1 MTNTVEFKLPNYKIS
16 VFGLDVDRTAI
27 ATGRNLRI
35 SPKHAREICREI
47 KGKYL
52 ESAQE
57 YLEQVVNLER
67 SVPFR
72 RYRKKVPHR
81 SDLVKWPTGRYP
93 QKAAKEILRVL
104 ENAEQ
109 NSSFKGLEVSRLRI
123 THMAA
128 QRGRKLRG
136 FTPRAHGRSSPSHQ
150 TLTHIEVVVT
160 EE

>member
-1 MTNTVEFKLPNYKIS
+1 MVEFELPNYKIS
-16 VFGLDVDRTAI
+16 VFGLDADRTAI
-27 ATGRNLRI
+27 ATGRNLHI
-35 SPKHAREICREI
+35 SPKHAREICREL

-52 ESAQE
+52 ETAQE
-57 YLEQVVNLER
+57 YLEQVIAKER

-72 RYRKKVPHR
+72 RYRRKVSHR
-81 SDLVKWPTGRYP
+81 SDLRKWPSGRYP
-93 QKAAKEILRVL
+93 EKAAREILRVL
-104 ENAEQ
+104 DNAEQ

-128 QRGRKLRG
+128 QRGRKIRG
-136 FTPRAHGRSSPSHQ
+136 YTPRAHGRSSPSHK

>member
-1 MTNTVEFKLPNYKIS
+1 VVEVKLPKYKIS
-16 VFGLDVDRTAI
+16 VFGLDADRTAI
-27 ATGRNLRI
+27 ATGRNMRI
-35 SPKHAREICREI
+35 SPKHAREISRKL
-47 KGKYL
+47 KGMYL

-57 YLEQVVNLER
+57 YLEKVIALER

-72 RYRKKVPHR
+72 RYRRKIPHR
-81 SDLVKWPTGRYP
+81 KDLRKWPAGRYP

-128 QRGRKLRG
+128 QRGRKIRG
-136 FTPRAHGRSSPSHQ
+136 FTPRAHGRSSPSYQ
-150 TLTHIEVVVT
+150 TLTHVEVVVT

>member
-1 MTNTVEFKLPNYKIS
+1 MVEFELPKYKIS

-35 SPKHAREICREI
+35 SPKHAREICREL

-52 ESAQE
+52 ETAQE
-57 YLEQVVNLER
+57 YLELVIDKKK

-81 SDLVKWPTGRYP
+81 SDLRKWPSGRYP
-93 QKAAKEILRVL
+93 QKAAREILRVL

-123 THMAA
+123 THIAS
-128 QRGRKLRG
+128 QRGRKIKG
-136 FTPRAHGRSSPSHQ
+136 FTPRAQGRSSPSHK

>member
-1 MTNTVEFKLPNYKIS
+1 MVELELPKYKIS

-35 SPKHAREICREI
+35 SPKHAREICREC

-52 ESAQE
+52 ETAQE
-57 YLEQVVNLER
+57 YLEQVVKLEK
-67 SVPFR
+67 SVPFK

-81 SDLVKWPTGRYP
+81 RDLIGWPTGRYP
-93 QKAAKEILRVL
+93 QKAAREILRVL
-104 ENAEQ
+104 ENVEQ
-109 NSSFKGLEVSRLRI
+109 NSSFKGLEISKLRI

-128 QRGRKLRG
+128 QRGRKIRG
-136 FTPRAHGRSSPSHQ
+136 FTPRAYGRSSPSNK

>member
-1 MTNTVEFKLPNYKIS
+1 MPKYKIS
-16 VFGLDVDRTAI
+16 VFGLDTDRTAI

-35 SPKHAREICREI
+35 SPKHAREICHEL

-52 ESAQE
+52 ETAQE
-57 YLEQVVNLER
+57 YLEQVIRGER
-67 SVPFR
+67 SVPFK
-72 RYRKKVPHR
+72 RYKKKVPHR
-81 SDLVKWPTGRYP
+81 SDLVKWPIGRYP
-93 QKAAKEILRVL
+93 QKAAREILKVL

-128 QRGRKLRG
+128 QRGRKIRG
-136 FTPRAHGRSSPSHQ
+136 FTPRAHGRSSPSHN

>member
-1 MTNTVEFKLPNYKIS
+1 MVVFELPNYKIS

-35 SPKHAREICREI
+35 SPKHAREICREL

-52 ESAQE
+52 ETAQE
-57 YLEQVVNLER
+57 YLEQVIEKKR

-72 RYRKKVPHR
+72 RYRKKIPHR
-81 SDLVKWPTGRYP
+81 KDLRKWPSGRYP

-123 THMAA
+123 THIAA
-128 QRGRKLRG
+128 QRGRKIRG
-136 FTPRAHGRSSPSHQ
+136 FMPRAQGRSSPSHQ
-150 TLTHIEVVVT
+150 TLTHVELVVT

>member
-1 MTNTVEFKLPNYKIS
+1 MVEFELPHYKIS
-16 VFGLDVDRTAI
+16 VFGLDADRTAI
-27 ATGRNLRI
+27 ATGRNMRI
-35 SPKHAREICREI
+35 SPKHAREICREL

-52 ESAQE
+52 ETAQE
-57 YLEQVVNLER
+57 YLEQVIKKEK

-81 SDLVKWPTGRYP
+81 RDLKNWPTGRYP

-128 QRGRKLRG
+128 QRGRKIRG
-136 FTPRAHGRSSPSHQ
+136 FTPRAQGRSSPSHQ
-150 TLTHIEVVVT
+150 TLTHVEVVLT

>member
-1 MTNTVEFKLPNYKIS
+1 MPNYKIS
-16 VFGLDVDRTAI
+16 VFGLDVDRTAV

-35 SPKHAREICREI
+35 SPKHAREICREL

-57 YLEQVVNLER
+57 YLGQVIEKER

-72 RYRKKVPHR
+72 RYRKKIPHR
-81 SDLVKWPTGRYP
+81 SDLLKWPAGRYP
-93 QKAAKEILRVL
+93 QKAAREILRVL
-104 ENAEQ
+104 ENVEQ

-128 QRGRKLRG
+128 QRGRKIKG
-136 FTPRAHGRSSPSHQ
+136 FTPRAHGRSSPSFQ
-150 TLTHIEVVVT
+150 TLTHVEVVVT

>member
-1 MTNTVEFKLPNYKIS
+1 MLDELKLPKYKIS
-16 VFGLDVDRTAI
+16 VFGLDTDRTAI

-35 SPKHAREICREI
+35 SPKHAREICREL

-52 ESAQE
+52 ETAQE
-57 YLEQVVNLER
+57 YLEQVVAEEK

-72 RYRKKVPHR
+72 RHKKKIPHR
-81 SDLVKWPTGRYP
+81 SDLQKWPAGRYP
-93 QKAAKEILRVL
+93 QKAAREILRVL

-128 QRGRKLRG
+128 QRGRKIKG
-136 FTPRAHGRSSPSHQ
+136 FTPRAHGRSSPSYQ
-150 TLTHIEVVVT
+150 TLTHIELVVT

>member
-1 MTNTVEFKLPNYKIS
+1 MDELKLPNYKIS

-35 SPKHAREICREI
+35 SPKHAREICREL

-52 ESAQE
+52 ETAQE
-57 YLEQVVNLER
+57 YLEQVISLKK
-67 SVPFR
+67 SIPFR
-72 RYRKKVPHR
+72 RHKKKIPHR
-81 SDLVKWPTGRYP
+81 SDLKKWPSGRYP

-123 THMAA
+123 THMVA
-128 QRGRKLRG
+128 QRGRKIKG
-136 FTPRAHGRSSPSHQ
+136 FTPRAHGRSSPSYQ
-150 TLTHIEVVVT
+150 TLTHVEVVVT

>member
-1 MTNTVEFKLPNYKIS
+1 MELPNYKIS
-16 VFGLDVDRTAI
+16 VFGLDVDRTAV

-35 SPKHAREICREI
+35 SPKHAREICREL

-52 ESAQE
+52 ETAQE
-57 YLEQVVNLER
+57 YLEEVIAKER

-72 RYRKKVPHR
+72 RYRKKIPHR
-81 SDLVKWPTGRYP
+81 NDLLKWPSGRYP
-93 QKAAKEILRVL
+93 EKAAREILRVL
-104 ENAEQ
+104 ENVEQ
-109 NSSFKGLEVSRLRI
+109 NSSFKGLEVSRLKI

-128 QRGRKLRG
+128 QRGRKIKG
-136 FTPRAHGRSSPSHQ
+136 FTPRAHGRSSPSFQ

>member
-1 MTNTVEFKLPNYKIS
+1 MI
-16 VFGLDVDRTAI
+16 
-27 ATGRNLRI
+27 
-35 SPKHAREICREI
+35 
-47 KGKYL
+47 
-52 ESAQE
+52 
-57 YLEQVVNLER
+57 NLER

-81 SDLVKWPTGRYP
+81 SDLVGWPIGRYP
-93 QKAAKEILRVL
+93 QKAAKAILRVL

-128 QRGRKLRG
+128 QRGRKIRG
-136 FTPRAHGRSSPSHQ
+136 YTPMAHGRSSPSHN

>member
-1 MTNTVEFKLPNYKIS
+1 VI
-16 VFGLDVDRTAI
+16 
-27 ATGRNLRI
+27 
-35 SPKHAREICREI
+35 
-47 KGKYL
+47 
-52 ESAQE
+52 
-57 YLEQVVNLER
+57 NLER

-81 SDLVKWPTGRYP
+81 SDLVGWPIGRYP
-93 QKAAKEILRVL
+93 QKAAKAILRVL

-128 QRGRKLRG
+128 QRGRKIRG
-136 FTPRAHGRSSPSHQ
+136 YTPRAHGRSSPSHN

>member
-1 MTNTVEFKLPNYKIS
+1 MDELKLPNYKIS
-16 VFGLDVDRTAI
+16 VYGLDVDRTAI

-35 SPKHAREICREI
+35 SPKHAREICREL

-52 ESAQE
+52 ETAQE
-57 YLEQVVNLER
+57 YLEQVISLKK
-67 SVPFR
+67 SIPFR
-72 RYRKKVPHR
+72 RHKKKMPHR
-81 SDLVKWPTGRYP
+81 SDLKNWPAGRYP

-128 QRGRKLRG
+128 QRGRKIKG
-136 FTPRAHGRSSPSHQ
+136 FTPRAHGRSSPSYQ
-150 TLTHIEVVVT
+150 TLTHVEVVVT

>member
-1 MTNTVEFKLPNYKIS
+1 MPKYKIS
-16 VFGLDVDRTAI
+16 VFGLDTDRTAI

-35 SPKHAREICREI
+35 SPKHAREICREL

-52 ESAQE
+52 ETAQE
-57 YLEQVVNLER
+57 YLEQVVAKEK

-72 RYRKKVPHR
+72 RYRKKIPHR
-81 SDLVKWPTGRYP
+81 SDLKKWPSGRYP

-109 NSSFKGLEVSRLRI
+109 NSSFKGLEVSRLKI

-128 QRGRKLRG
+128 QRGRKIKG
-136 FTPRAHGRSSPSHQ
+136 FTPRAHGRSSPSYQ
-150 TLTHIEVVVT
+150 TLTHVELVVT

>member
-1 MTNTVEFKLPNYKIS
+1 
-16 VFGLDVDRTAI
+16 LDVDRTAV

-35 SPKHAREICREI
+35 SPKHAREICREC

-52 ESAQE
+52 ETAQE
-57 YLEQVVNLER
+57 YLEQVINLER

-72 RYRKKVPHR
+72 RYRKKLPHR
-81 SDLVKWPTGRYP
+81 KDLIKWPIGRYP
-93 QKAAKEILRVL
+93 QKAAREILRVL
-104 ENAEQ
+104 ENVEQ

-128 QRGRKLRG
+128 QRGRKIRG
-136 FTPRAHGRSSPSHQ
+136 FTPRAHGRSSPSIN
-150 TLTHIEVVVT
+150 TLTHVEVVVT

>member
-1 MTNTVEFKLPNYKIS
+1 MVEVKLPKYKIS
-16 VFGLDVDRTAI
+16 VFGLDADRTAI
-27 ATGRNLRI
+27 ATGRNMRI
-35 SPKHAREICREI
+35 SPKHAREIARELR
-47 KGKYL
+47 GMYL

-57 YLEQVVNLER
+57 YLEQVITLER

-72 RYRKKVPHR
+72 RHRKKIPHR
-81 SDLVKWPTGRYP
+81 SDLRKWPAGRYP

-109 NSSFKGLEVSRLRI
+109 NSSFKGLEISRLRI

-128 QRGRKLRG
+128 QRGRKIRG
-136 FTPRAHGRSSPSHQ
+136 FTPRAHGRSSPSYQ
-150 TLTHIEVVVT
+150 TLTHVEVVVT

>member
-1 MTNTVEFKLPNYKIS
+1 LPNYKIS
-16 VFGLDVDRTAI
+16 VFGLDADRTAV
-27 ATGRNLRI
+27 ATGRNMRI
-35 SPKHAREICREI
+35 SPKHAREICREL

-52 ESAQE
+52 ETAQE
-57 YLEQVVNLER
+57 FLEQVIREEK

-81 SDLVKWPTGRYP
+81 RDLRKWPSGRYP
-93 QKAAKEILRVL
+93 QKAAREILRVL

-128 QRGRKLRG
+128 QRGRKIRG
-136 FTPRAHGRSSPSHQ
+136 YMARAHGRTSPSHQ
-150 TLTHIEVVVT
+150 TLTHVEVVLT